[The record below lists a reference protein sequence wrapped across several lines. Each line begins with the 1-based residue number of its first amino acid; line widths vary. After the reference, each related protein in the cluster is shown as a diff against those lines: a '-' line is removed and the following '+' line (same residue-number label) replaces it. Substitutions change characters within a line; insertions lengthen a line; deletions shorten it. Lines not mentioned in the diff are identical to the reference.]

1 MNMPFNDAQAAF
13 PFVIAQ
19 GRNIETRIYK
29 KRYPT
34 FNYSQIIPIVTEGQ
48 PWAIGTTFFTVDSTG
63 QAKILSG
70 KGTDVPFVSSK
81 RGQASHDYW
90 MIGAGW
96 EWTLEEINQASLYGI
111 NLSATDAEAA
121 SNAVERLLYE
131 TFMAGST
138 EKDVTGFVNDA
149 NVNVVDAAQT
159 FEAAT
164 PQQAAALV
172 NDALSQVRSQT
183 NEVEWADTVAFPPAA
198 LRILA
203 TKSQGAGDGTL
214 TVLEYIRRNNIYTS
228 ENNGAPLN
236 IVSTRELSAASE
248 DGDGR
253 MVVYRRDE
261 EVLRGH
267 LPLPRRVLD
276 PRQASLMG
284 YEQGIIARTGG
295 TEVRLPGAMLYV
307 DGVAAAPEA

>member
-1 MNMPFNDAQAAF
+1 MQQIFADAQAAF

-34 FNYSQIIPIVTEGQ
+34 YNYAQLVPIVTEGQ
-48 PWAIGTTFFTVDSTG
+48 PWAIGTTFFTIDVAG
-63 QAKILSG
+63 QAKIISG

-81 RGQASHDYW
+81 RGQASHDFW

-96 EWTLEEINQASLYGI
+96 EWTLEEINQAALYGI
-111 NLSATDAEAA
+111 NLSATDADSA
-121 SNAVERLLYE
+121 SNAVERKLYE
-131 TFMAGST
+131 TFVRGEP
-138 EKDVTGFVNDA
+138 EKDATGFINDP
-149 NVNVVDAAQT
+149 NVAILDAAQP
-159 FEAAT
+159 FEGAT
-164 PQQAAALV
+164 PAQAAAIV

-183 NEVEWADTVAFPPAA
+183 NEVEWADTVAFPPAV
-198 LRILA
+198 LRQLA
-203 TKSQGAGDGTL
+203 TQSQGAGDGTL
-214 TVLEYIRRNNIYTS
+214 SVLEYIRRNNVYTS
-228 ENNGAPLN
+228 ENNGAALN
-236 IVSTRELSAASE
+236 IVSTRELADAGV

-307 DGVAAAPEA
+307 DGVSAAPAP

>member
-1 MNMPFNDAQAAF
+1 MQMPFNDAQAAF

-19 GRNIETRIYK
+19 GRNIETRIYN

-34 FNYSQIIPIVTEGQ
+34 YNYGEIVPIVTEGNQ
-48 PWAIGTTFFTVDSTG
+48 WAIGTTFFTVNTAG
-63 QAKILSG
+63 QAKIISG

-81 RGQASHDYW
+81 RGQASHDFW

-96 EWTLEEINQASLYGI
+96 EWTLEEINQAALYGI
-111 NLSATDAEAA
+111 NLAATDADSA
-121 SNAVERLLYE
+121 SNAIERLLYE
-131 TFMAGST
+131 TFMSGSD
-138 EKDVTGFVNDA
+138 EKGVTGFKNDP

-164 PQQAAALV
+164 PAQAAALV
-172 NDALSQVRSQT
+172 NDALSQVRSQS
-183 NEVEWADTVAFPPAA
+183 NEVEWADTVAFPPAV
-198 LRILA
+198 LRRLA
-203 TKSQGAGDGTL
+203 TQSQGAGDGTL
-214 TVLEYIRRNNIYTS
+214 SVLEFIRRNNIYTS
-228 ENNGAPLN
+228 ENNGAALN
-236 IVSTRELSAASE
+236 IVSTRELADAGA

-253 MVVYRRDE
+253 MVVYRRSE

-307 DGVAAAPEA
+307 DGVSAAPEA